1 MHASV
6 LRTSVAS
13 SVSIHIMRDF
23 VVMKKYVSK
32 TLLEQNYINN
42 HVLKDSKRIDLIEET
57 LSKFKE
63 KSNHLF
69 FEGQVYE
76 AYYKINEI
84 FSKSKKDL
92 IIIDAYA
99 DITILDIIKKL
110 SVNVI
115 VITKPNGLLTNI
127 DIKKYNNQYHNLTI
141 KYNDTFHDR
150 YFIIDNNEVYHCGA
164 SINYAGTRTF
174 SINKLD
180 DEEVCSALIKKIDKV
195 INN

>member
-1 MHASV
+1 MLANV

-13 SVSIHIMRDF
+13 SVSLHIMRAF

-32 TLLEQNYINN
+32 SLLEQTYINN
-42 HVLKDSKRIDLIEET
+42 LVLKDSKRIDLIEET
-57 LSKFKE
+57 LSNFKE

-69 FEGQVYE
+69 FEAQVYD

-180 DEEVCSALIKKIDKV
+180 DEEVCSALINKIDKV
-195 INN
+195 INY